1 MSRCHDVTR
10 RHFAGLQLHNCGF
23 DPRASVSSL
32 IIREVAKG
40 ESVCEDLGLR
50 MRDDDATRLVAE
62 KVIKFAQWGIH
73 DAATL
78 RALTLKE
85 FRPDFDARADSAA
98 GRW

>member
-1 MSRCHDVTR
+1 ML
-10 RHFAGLQLHNCGF
+10 FENFWINC
-23 DPRASVSSL
+23 RACAHE
-32 IIREVAKG
+32 EVAKG

-85 FRPDFDARADSAA
+85 FRPDFDARADLAA